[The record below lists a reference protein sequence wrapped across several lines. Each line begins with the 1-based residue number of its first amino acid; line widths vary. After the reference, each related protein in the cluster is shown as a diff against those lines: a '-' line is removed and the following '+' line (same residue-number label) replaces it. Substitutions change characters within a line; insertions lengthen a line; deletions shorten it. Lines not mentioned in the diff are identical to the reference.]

1 MMMLCCWWAACYL
14 EDNQWPVGMGGPKS
28 SDRTCADVPCA
39 ILEVEGPGWWRCT
52 SWISGAIT
60 TENQFSNCDRQPRLA
75 AVVHHA
81 RVYYEMLLHFI
92 DDWNEQ
98 RSCEWNEELK
108 VLFWGLAIARPRI
121 KPRHFTRPTDS
132 FQSSVGNFFLI
143 PLGLRPRSNRQKSTE
158 ILATL
163 VSPTYAG
170 FSLYWRLEITFS
182 DLRTKWVNHLNVIGM
197 RNKFLNDLVYNL
209 LY

>member
-28 SDRTCADVPCA
+28 SDRTCADVIGFNKSYKTWPCGT
-39 ILEVEGPGWWRCT
+39 LEGEGPGWWRCT

-60 TENQFSNCDRQPRLA
+60 TENQFRNCDRQPRLA
-75 AVVHHA
+75 AVVHNA

-92 DDWNEQ
+92 DDWNEAVG
-98 RSCEWNEELK
+98 RVEWGIK
-108 VLFWGLAIARPRI
+108 GFIFWGLAIARPRI
-121 KPRHFTRPTDS
+121 KPRHSTRPTDS

-170 FSLYWRLEITFS
+170 FFFILTIGDHVQWFTNEVSKSSVS
-182 DLRTKWVNHLNVIGM
+182 D
-197 RNKFLNDLVYNL
+197 RNEE
-209 LY
+209 